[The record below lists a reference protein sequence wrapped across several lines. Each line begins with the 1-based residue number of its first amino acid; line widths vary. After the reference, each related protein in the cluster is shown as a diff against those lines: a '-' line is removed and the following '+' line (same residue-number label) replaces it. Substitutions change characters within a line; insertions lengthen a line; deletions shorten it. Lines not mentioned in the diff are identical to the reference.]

1 MTEWLIGVDEA
12 GRGPLAGPVSV
23 GAVAVPPGFDV
34 LAELAEVRDSKQ
46 LSRQKREAIYDEA
59 VRRSAR
65 GDLKFVVTFSSHTY
79 IDRVGITRA
88 VRKAV
93 WSGVRSLG
101 DHEDSTVLL
110 DGLLRAP
117 KNYRQWTIIAGDARV
132 PVISLAS
139 VLAKVERDRLMEALS
154 VRYPLYG
161 FEQHKGYATYEHRAA
176 LKRHGLC
183 AIHRRTFC
191 KSFSVK
197 EVSNSF
203 DNILVGE

>member
-34 LAELAEVRDSKQ
+34 LAELPEVRDSKQ

-59 VRRSAR
+59 IRRSVR

-79 IDRVGITRA
+79 IDHAGITRA

-101 DHEDSTVLL
+101 DSEDSTVLL
-110 DGLLRAP
+110 DGLLHAP
-117 KNYRQWTIIAGDARV
+117 KAYRQWTVTKGDVRV

-139 VLAKVERDRLMEALS
+139 IFAKVERDRLMEALS
-154 VRYPLYG
+154 ARYPEYG
-161 FEQHKGYATYEHRAA
+161 FERHKGYGTQEHLKL
-176 LKRHGLC
+176 LKRYGISD
-183 AIHRRTFC
+183 IHRRTFC
-191 KSFSVK
+191 KQIVN
-197 EVSNSF
+197 NSF
-203 DNILVGE
+203 DNILTRQ